1 MHRRLGSLSGR
12 SSINN
17 LTTPDPP
24 AGRPAGRAWDED
36 DDDDEEALYQ
46 RASDGE
52 SDDDASFERALHWL
66 PLHPKEIQLAVR
78 QWQAAIGGSPISSP
92 SLLASWP
99 WAATRETRSPTSPL
113 PGSPR

>member
-12 SSINN
+12 STINN

-52 SDDDASFERALHWL
+52 SDDDAMSEEEDETPSKMRAELRALAL
-66 PLHPKEIQLAVR
+66 TASVVAAVTKQIPVLR
-78 QWQAAIGGSPISSP
+78 DLLRGSSKPCSQSGD
-92 SLLASWP
+92 SA
-99 WAATRETRSPTSPL
+99 
-113 PGSPR
+113 